1 MTPEQKRAVNA
12 VLALRE
18 LTRSTGTKT
27 TRAVNN
33 ILQRLSDDDLTIVA
47 QALREETLRAGA
59 R

>member
-1 MTPEQKRAVNA
+1 MTPEQKRAVDS

-33 ILQRLSDDDLTIVA
+33 ILQHLSDEDLTIVA
-47 QALREETLRAGA
+47 QALREESLKAGA